1 MQELSSVRAEIAE
14 LKKQVASLEGQLN
27 LYKYLLKQ
35 KQDRTDELAVDVT
48 AKGFLKLDTTN
59 GPVLVSVQEVSPYLD
74 GYKVKLEL
82 GNPTNATYTN
92 FTIKAQWG
100 RSYDW
105 NKYTPD
111 SHEKWEKSL
120 HSKDIIYTEELKR
133 GVWNKI
139 DMILTPA
146 SANELEYL
154 LISIDSKSVLL
165 NSLP

>member
-48 AKGFLKLDTTN
+48 ARGFLKLDTTN

-92 FTIKAQWG
+92 FTIKAQ
-100 RSYDW
+100 
-105 NKYTPD
+105 
-111 SHEKWEKSL
+111 
-120 HSKDIIYTEELKR
+120 
-133 GVWNKI
+133 
-139 DMILTPA
+139 
-146 SANELEYL
+146 
-154 LISIDSKSVLL
+154 
-165 NSLP
+165 

>member
-1 MQELSSVRAEIAE
+1 
-14 LKKQVASLEGQLN
+14 
-27 LYKYLLKQ
+27 
-35 KQDRTDELAVDVT
+35 
-48 AKGFLKLDTTN
+48 
-59 GPVLVSVQEVSPYLD
+59 VS
-74 GYKVKLEL
+74 
-82 GNPTNATYTN
+82 
-92 FTIKAQWG
+92 